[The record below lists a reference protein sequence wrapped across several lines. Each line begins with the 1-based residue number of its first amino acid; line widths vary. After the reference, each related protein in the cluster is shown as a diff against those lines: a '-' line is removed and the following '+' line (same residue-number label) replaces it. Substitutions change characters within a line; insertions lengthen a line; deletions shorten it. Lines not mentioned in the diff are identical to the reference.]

1 MTMNVYIET
10 YGCQMN
16 EYDSKLLKFSF
27 LAAGFAETDSAEH
40 ADVILFNTCA
50 VRDSAEERVFGQIG
64 HVKRIKE
71 VRDVIVGIIGC
82 MADHI
87 GDGFFEKYPFI
98 DFVAGTD
105 ELDRIV
111 GIVTDIRE
119 KRRSKVVEIAD
130 TKTFVEF
137 ADLPRIDAKKE
148 EFISIMRGC
157 NNFCTYC
164 IVPYVRGRERSR
176 HWQQIVE
183 EVRYLAEHG
192 TVDVTLL
199 GQNVNSYDDNGMGFV
214 DLVEKVALVKGI
226 KRIRFTTSHPKD
238 MNADILNRLMDIPQV
253 CNHFH
258 LPLQSGSDR
267 ILTLMNRKYTADH
280 YRKLIDAIRDR
291 DPLASITTDIIVG
304 FHEETHADFEKTEV
318 MMRYA
323 EYDSAFIFKYNKRPG
338 TKGFTMA
345 ETVSPQEKQHRLEVL
360 NAIMKDTAV
369 ERNKHIMGAT
379 VEILVTDKGRSG
391 DTQYRGRT
399 SSNKI
404 VVFDDTQNRIGQ
416 FVTVKIEKAEGW
428 TLFGVLSDAK

>member
-1 MTMNVYIET
+1 MNVYIET

-16 EYDSKLLKFSF
+16 EYDSKLLKYSF
-27 LAAGFAETDSAEH
+27 LASGFTETDSAEH

-64 HVKRIKE
+64 HVKRLKE
-71 VRDVIVGIIGC
+71 TRDVVVGIIGC

-87 GDGFFEKYPFI
+87 GAEFFTKYPYI

-119 KRRSKVVEIAD
+119 KRRSKVVDIAQD
-130 TKTFVEF
+130 KTFIEF
-137 ADLPRIDAKKE
+137 ADLPRVEAKKE

-176 HWQQIVE
+176 EWQQILN
-183 EVRYLAEHG
+183 EVHYLADNG

-199 GQNVNSYDDNGMGFV
+199 GQNVNSYTNDGLGFV
-214 DLVEKVALVKGI
+214 ELVEKVALISGI

-238 MNADILNRLMDIPQV
+238 MNPDVLNRLMDIPQI

-267 ILTLMNRKYTADH
+267 ILELMNRKYTADH
-280 YRKLIDAIRDR
+280 YRKLIDTIRDR

-304 FHEETHADFEKTEV
+304 FHEETQDDFEKTEV

-338 TKGFTMA
+338 TKGFKMA
-345 ETVSPQEKQHRLEVL
+345 ETVSPDDKQHRLEIL
-360 NAIMKDTAV
+360 NAIMKETAV
-369 ERNKHIMGAT
+369 ERNKHILGQT
-379 VEILVTDKGRSG
+379 VEILVTDRGRSN
-391 DTQYRGRT
+391 DMQYRGRT
-399 SSNKI
+399 ASNKV

-428 TLFGVLSDAK
+428 TLFGRIV

>member
-318 MMRYA
+318 MKIGRA
-323 EYDSAFIFKYNKRPG
+323 SCR
-338 TKGFTMA
+338 
-345 ETVSPQEKQHRLEVL
+345 
-360 NAIMKDTAV
+360 
-369 ERNKHIMGAT
+369 ER
-379 VEILVTDKGRSG
+379 V
-391 DTQYRGRT
+391 
-399 SSNKI
+399 
-404 VVFDDTQNRIGQ
+404 
-416 FVTVKIEKAEGW
+416 
-428 TLFGVLSDAK
+428 